1 MAKKN
6 NHIGSKFAVGALIAG
21 AAGYITGILTAPKAG
36 QYTRKEIAD
45 KAVGAKMTT
54 VQELDLAYKELVEL
68 TKKAKDKSVALSATA
83 RNQFD
88 DALVKARD
96 AQDKAAHVLKA
107 VKTGEAED
115 PELNKAIKQAR
126 QAKKNLGK
134 YFTS

>member
-1 MAKKN
+1 
-6 NHIGSKFAVGALIAG
+6 
-21 AAGYITGILTAPKAG
+21 
-36 QYTRKEIAD
+36 
-45 KAVGAKMTT
+45 MTT